1 MTYTPSGGPG
11 NNSGYSVGSLQS
23 DFGQRPR
30 LVPGLVSAYYNWA
43 DSDLSKLLGRTA
55 LELASVMEQQDRLGL
70 VPYANSANMSRRPLS
85 SEEKAKF
92 NAFLQT
98 DSGEQLSGLWT

>member
-1 MTYTPSGGPG
+1 MTYTPSGGPD
-11 NNSGYSVGSLQS
+11 NNSGYSVGTLQS
-23 DFGQRPR
+23 DFGQRPH
-30 LVPGLVSAYYNWA
+30 LVLGLVSAYYNWA
-43 DSDLSKLLGRTA
+43 DSDPSKLLGRTA

-70 VPYANSANMSRRPLS
+70 VPYANSADMSRRPLS
-85 SEEKAKF
+85 SEERAKF